1 MLRTI
6 FYLSFIFLASC
17 IYDVD
22 HIYVLDIDHG
32 VCSKRAVTNKKTLAS
47 RWVEDLP
54 LDACDG
60 NISVTP
66 EDFARLTGRG
76 SR

>member
-22 HIYVLDIDHG
+22 HIYVLDTDHG
-32 VCSKRAVTNKKTLAS
+32 VCSKRAVTNKKTLSS

-60 NISVTP
+60 NISVTA
-66 EDFARLTGRG
+66 EDFVRLTR
-76 SR
+76 RK

>member
-22 HIYVLDIDHG
+22 HIYVLDTAHG
-32 VCSKRAVTNKKTLAS
+32 VCSKHAVTNKKTLSS

-54 LDACDG
+54 LDAGDG
-60 NISVTP
+60 NISVTA
-66 EDFARLTGRG
+66 EDFVRLTR
-76 SR
+76 RK